1 MNLVF
6 RKIVSTQSALHLIAI
21 LLFSFLVFPVHVTGK
36 TFENEKKPAEKS
48 VIVELNFGENSET
61 KQVEVAWRDGLTALE
76 ALMHAA
82 DISTH
87 PIGNYVFVTSID
99 GVKGERGVMAW
110 YYKIN
115 GQSTQKLAIWQP
127 VQPNDTITW
136 LYVKDVCS
144 ATVDCKK

>member
-1 MNLVF
+1 MNSVF
-6 RKIVSTQSALHLIAI
+6 RKIVHTQSALYLIVT
-21 LLFSFLVFPVHVTGK
+21 LLFSFLVFPVQVTGK
-36 TFENEKKPAEKS
+36 TFENEKKTTEKS
-48 VIVELNFGENSET
+48 VIVELNFGETRET
-61 KQVEVAWRDGLTALE
+61 KQIKVAWSEGFTALE

-82 DISTH
+82 DVSTH

-99 GVKGERGVMAW
+99 GVKGERGVMAR

-115 GQSTQKLAIWQP
+115 GESTQKLAIWQP
-127 VQPNDTITW
+127 IQPNDTITW